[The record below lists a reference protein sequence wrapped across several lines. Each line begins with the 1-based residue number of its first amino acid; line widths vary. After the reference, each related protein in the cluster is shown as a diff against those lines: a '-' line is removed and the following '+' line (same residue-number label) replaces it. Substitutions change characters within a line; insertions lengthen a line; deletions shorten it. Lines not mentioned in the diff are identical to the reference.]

1 LFRQINM
8 KKKSRIEEHKA
19 DIRNKLTMAITTLE
33 FILEGKTVS
42 KEFIKKALKGVNQAI
57 KATDKLTEENGP

>member
-1 LFRQINM
+1 MFRQINM

>member
-1 LFRQINM
+1 M